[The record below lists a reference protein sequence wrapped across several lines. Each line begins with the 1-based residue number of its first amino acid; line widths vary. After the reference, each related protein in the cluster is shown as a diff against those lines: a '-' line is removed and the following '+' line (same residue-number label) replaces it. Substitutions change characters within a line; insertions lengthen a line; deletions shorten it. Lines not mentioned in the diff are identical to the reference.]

1 MDQKDEILADLQR
14 VAELNEHG
22 NLTRHAYREH
32 GNFSTFEIEAVFGN
46 FTEAKRQAGVM
57 PTRLQSQ
64 LVGQLAK
71 HVSFDEIRKLNIDR
85 VDYGEKYERPSGRR
99 FQSIVIASDLHDE
112 DFDPFV
118 RRVLVDTVRRIQPDI
133 VCLGGDIFDL
143 PEFGKYT
150 VDPRTWDVVG
160 RIKAVH
166 DFLEE
171 LREAAPDAQIDML
184 EGNHEYRL
192 LRHLGEASPGI
203 RAVLADIH
211 GMTVG
216 SLLGLDKYE
225 VRYIAR
231 GDLAAWTKGDAR
243 REIRKNY
250 QVYFDTLLVDHFPD
264 GIKRGLSGVNGHHHK
279 FEARSFYSELRGPQQ
294 WMQLG
299 CGHRREAEYCDGHH
313 WNMGFMVA
321 HVDTQEHLVAMNYV
335 PVLDHAEV
343 GGKFYFRGESEF

>member
-1 MDQKDEILADLQR
+1 METKDAILADIQR

-22 NLTRHAYREH
+22 NVTRHSYREH
-32 GNFSTFEIEAVFGN
+32 GSFATFEIEKHFGN

-64 LVGQLAK
+64 LLSQAAK
-71 HVSFDEIRKLNIDR
+71 HASFDELRKLNIDR
-85 VDYGEKYERPSGRR
+85 ADYGDKYLKPSGKR
-99 FQSIVIASDLHDE
+99 FQSMVIASDLHDE
-112 DFDPFV
+112 DLDPFV
-118 RRVLVDTVRRIQPDI
+118 RRVMIDTIRRLEPDI
-133 VCLGGDIFDL
+133 IVFGGDVFDL

-166 DFLEE
+166 NFLEE
-171 LREAAPDAQIDML
+171 VREAAPDAQIDML

-192 LRHLGEASPGI
+192 LRHLGESSPAI
-203 RAVLADIH
+203 KAVLADIH

-231 GDLAAWTKGDAR
+231 GDLAAWTKGDIR

-250 QVYFDTLLVDHFPD
+250 EVYFDTLLVDHFPD

-279 FEARSFYSELRGPQQ
+279 FEARSFYSALRGPCQ

-299 CGHRREAEYCDGHH
+299 CGHRRQAEYCDGHH
-313 WNMGFMVA
+313 WNMGFLIA

-343 GGKFYFRGESEF
+343 GGKFYFRGEGEF